1 MALRCLPSLTTI
13 AILTLCGIT
22 RVTAESIVDPL
33 PQCCQV
39 RTTDRRISAAVE
51 AGLRAS
57 STFRDLVDRINTSD
71 VVVYVIAESSDMPA
85 GLDGRLTFVSAAGGF
100 RYVLVRVNSQLPAVR
115 LVSLLGHELQHA
127 REIADAEWIV
137 DQASMAREYAR
148 SLGFRSRPNQGVHQ
162 TFDSAAAVRAG
173 EQVLRELIRS
183 E

>member
-1 MALRCLPSLTTI
+1 MTLRCLSSLTTI

-39 RTTDRRISAAVE
+39 RATDRRIIAAVA
-51 AGLRAS
+51 AGVRAS
-57 STFRDLVDRINTSD
+57 PTFRALVDRINTSD
-71 VVVYVIAESSDMPA
+71 VVVYVTAESGEMPS
-85 GLDGRLTFVSAAGGF
+85 GLDGQLTFVSAVGGF
-100 RYVLVRVNSQLPAVR
+100 RYVLVRVNSQLSAAR
-115 LVSLLGHELQHA
+115 LVSLIGHELQHA

-137 DQASMAREYAR
+137 DPASMAREYVR
-148 SLGFRSRPNQGVHQ
+148 TLGYRSRNQSQQHQ

-173 EQVLRELIRS
+173 EQVLRELMKG